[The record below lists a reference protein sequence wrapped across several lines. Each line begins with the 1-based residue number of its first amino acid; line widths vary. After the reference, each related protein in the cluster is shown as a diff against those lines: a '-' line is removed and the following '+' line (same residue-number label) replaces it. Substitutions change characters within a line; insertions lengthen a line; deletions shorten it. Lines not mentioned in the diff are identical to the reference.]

1 MEFHDL
7 TLRDGNHAIG
17 HKLDASTIKKYCK
30 FAESAGISVLE
41 IGHGNGLGA
50 SSLLIGESLLCDS
63 EMISLAKRILKKTK
77 LSVHV
82 IPGIAT
88 IARDVQPA
96 IDMGVDIVRVASH
109 CTEATLTKA
118 HIEYLSHQGV
128 RVFGVLMMA
137 ALCSVETLLEEA
149 RKMKSY
155 GAHAVI
161 IMDSTGSFY
170 PRDVAERV
178 QSLVTLGIP
187 IGFHGHNNMKL
198 AVANSITAIEHGA
211 TIIDVT
217 MKGFGAGAGNTP
229 LEVMASVYQEGLNI
243 DLILQYCSEF
253 EYPSPV
259 TKPVNILTAQSKL
272 FSGFERPITDA
283 CKKHGVP
290 LKRLVDELARRN
302 LVAGQEDLI
311 QVIALQLA
319 GK

>member
-7 TLRDGNHAIG
+7 TLRDGSHAIG
-17 HKLDASTIKKYCK
+17 HKLDASSIKKYCK
-30 FAESAGISVLE
+30 FAENAGISVLE
-41 IGHGNGLGA
+41 VGHGNGLGA
-50 SSLLIGESLLCDS
+50 SSLLIGESLLCDA
-63 EMISLAKRILKKTK
+63 EMISIAKRNLKNTK

-96 IDMGVDIVRVASH
+96 IDMGVDIVRVACH

-118 HIEYLSHQGV
+118 HIEYLAHRGV

-137 ALCSVETLLEEA
+137 ALCSTETLFEEA
-149 RKMKSY
+149 QKMKSY
-155 GAHAVI
+155 GAHAI
-161 IMDSTGSFY
+161 IVMDSTGSFY

-178 QSLVTLGIP
+178 QTLVTLGVP
-187 IGFHGHNNMKL
+187 IGFHGHNNMNL

-229 LEVMASVYQEGLNI
+229 LEVMASMYQEGLNV

-259 TKPVNILTAQSKL
+259 TKPVNILTARSKL

-283 CKKHGVP
+283 CKKYGVS